1 MVLAIG
7 TETSG
12 GYRLLELAGA
22 ARKLVE
28 EAMPVHPGEQVV
40 ITADTSSDERVVWAT
55 AQAVYAVGAT
65 PTIIW
70 YETLPTPCQD
80 PPPPVALALTAAD
93 VWIEFAVTYILYS
106 DAHREAIASGCRYI
120 CLPGMDVDMMVRT
133 IGQVNYPLLEKMA
146 GALYEL
152 SHLAQEIHIT
162 SPAGTDLVV
171 QPDPDAPP
179 TFTQMGAGEGGGY
192 SQMLAGQSWFEE
204 LADTFHGTL
213 VFDGALWPPAELGLL
228 TNPVSITINKGRVER
243 IDGGSEARTFRRWL
257 EGFGDPL
264 MNLVDHACFGFNP
277 GVTRLTGRILEDER
291 LFGCMQFGIGR
302 TRMGAPSHTDGIV
315 TSPSVWA
322 DEVQLEDEG
331 TYVHPRLVELCREM
345 GVSGY

>member
-12 GYRLLELAGA
+12 EYRLLELARA

-28 EAMPVHPGEQVV
+28 EAMPVQPGEQVV
-40 ITADTSSDERVVWAT
+40 ITADTSSDERVVWAA
-55 AQAVYAVGAT
+55 AQAAYAAGAT

-70 YETLPTPCQD
+70 YETLPNPCQD
-80 PPPPVALALTAAD
+80 PPPPVARALTAAD
-93 VWIEFAVTYILYS
+93 VWLEFAVTYTLYS
-106 DAHREAIASGCRYI
+106 NAHREAVAAGCRYF

-133 IGQVNYPLLEKMA
+133 IGQVNYPLLEEMA
-146 GALYEL
+146 RALYEV
-152 SHLAQEIHIT
+152 SHQAQEMHIT
-162 SPAGTDLVV
+162 SPSGTDLMVR
-171 QPDPDAPP
+171 PDPEAPP
-179 TFTQMGAGEGGGY
+179 TLMQMGASEAGGY

-204 LADTFHGTL
+204 LADTFHGVL

-228 TNPVSITINKGRVER
+228 ASPVRITISKGHVDR
-243 IDGGSEARTFRRWL
+243 IEGGAEARTFQRWL
-257 EGFGDPL
+257 DGLDDPL
-264 MNLVDHACFGFNP
+264 MYLVDHACYGFNP

-302 TRMGAPSHTDGIV
+302 TRLGAPSHTDGIV
-315 TSPSVWA
+315 TNPSVWA

-331 TYVHPRLVELCREM
+331 TYVHPRLVELCRRM
-345 GVSGY
+345 GISGY